1 MTPETKNLIAAMS
14 LSLAILIGWQLY
26 FVEPQLEAERA
37 AAQLA
42 AQQVA
47 EQQPV
52 RSGGLNADGTPRLA
66 SDAAEAPETDNQ
78 DIDKGTRLVIDGPL
92 IAGSISTMGARLDD
106 IVLTSYFETQEEGS
120 PPIKLL
126 LPFDSEQPYFA
137 EFGWVADGTSD
148 IALPQADTIWTA
160 ASSTATPSSPLV
172 LKWDNGDGFIFQR
185 EIRIGQDYMITVTDS
200 VSSTAQTAVTLNSY
214 SLIRRHGTPSTD
226 GLYILHEGPLGVFD
240 STLNEEDYDSLQD
253 AGSGGLSYSPQE
265 AGGWV
270 GITDKYW
277 LAALIPDQSNLHSFG
292 MRYLAGQGDRY
303 QTDILGAGQTLAPG
317 QTISTTTSLFAGA
330 KKVTLLD
337 KYADELGI
345 KNFDLAIDF
354 GWFYFLTKPFFYAIN
369 WLYGMLG
376 NFGLAI
382 IAFTG
387 LMRLVLFPL
396 ANKSYRSMGKMRELS
411 PKIKKMR
418 EDFGDDRA
426 KLNQEMM
433 ALYKTEKV
441 NPAAGCLPILLQIPI
456 FFALYKVLYVSLEMR
471 HAPFYGWINDLSAV
485 DPTSIFNLFGLLPYS
500 VDMLPSF
507 LAIGIWP
514 ILMGISMA
522 IQMRLNPPPPDPIQA
537 KIFQYM
543 PIFFTFLLAGFPA
556 GLVIYWTSNNVL
568 SITQQWWITSSMK
581 KSKKLIC

>member
-42 AQQVA
+42 AQQA
-47 EQQPV
+47 AGQQPV

-160 ASSTATPSSPLV
+160 TSSTATPSSPLV

-471 HAPFYGWINDLSAV
+471 HAPFYGWIKDLSAV

-581 KSKKLIC
+581 KSKS

>member
-42 AQQVA
+42 AQQAA

-120 PPIKLL
+120 SPIKLL

-148 IALPQADTIWTA
+148 IALPQADTIWTET
-160 ASSTATPSSPLV
+160 SSTATPSSPLV

-471 HAPFYGWINDLSAV
+471 HAPFYGWIKDLSAV

-581 KSKKLIC
+581 KSKS

>member
-507 LAIGIWP
+507 LAVGIWP

-581 KSKKLIC
+581 KSKS

>member
-42 AQQVA
+42 AQQAA
-47 EQQPV
+47 EQRPV
-52 RSGGLNADGTPRLA
+52 RSGGLNADGTPTLA
-66 SDAAEAPETDNQ
+66 SDAAEAPETDSQ

-92 IAGSISTMGARLDD
+92 ITGSISTMGARLDD

-120 PPIKLL
+120 SPIKLL

-160 ASSTATPSSPLV
+160 TSSTATPSSPLV

-471 HAPFYGWINDLSAV
+471 HAPFYGWIKDLSAV

-581 KSKKLIC
+581 KSKS

>member
-581 KSKKLIC
+581 KSKS

>member
-106 IVLTSYFETQEEGS
+106 IILTSYFETQEEGS

-253 AGSGGLSYSPQE
+253 AGSDGLSYSPQE

-581 KSKKLIC
+581 KSKS

>member
-26 FVEPQLEAERA
+26 FVEPELEAERA

-42 AQQVA
+42 AQEA
-47 EQQPV
+47 DSQQPV

-66 SDAAEAPETDNQ
+66 SEEAAAPESDNQ
-78 DIDKGTRLVIDGPL
+78 DVDKGTRLVIDGPL

-106 IVLTSYFETQEEGS
+106 IVLTSYFETQAEGS

-137 EFGWVADGTSD
+137 EFGWVADGAAN
-148 IALPQADTIWTA
+148 IALPQADTIWSA
-160 ASSTATPSSPLV
+160 ASSAATTSSPLI
-172 LKWDNGDGFIFQR
+172 LNWDNGGGFLFQR
-185 EIRIGQDYMITVTDS
+185 EIVIGQDYMITVTDS
-200 VSSTAQTAVTLNSY
+200 VTSTAQTAVTLNSY
-214 SLIRRHGTPSTD
+214 SLIRRHGTPTTD

-240 STLNEEDYDSLQD
+240 GTLNEEDYDNLQD
-253 AGSGGLSYSPQE
+253 AGSGGLSYSPLE

-292 MRYLAGQGDRY
+292 MRYLRGQGDRY

-369 WLYGMLG
+369 WLHGMLG

-382 IAFTG
+382 IGFTG

-396 ANKSYRSMGKMRELS
+396 ANKSYRSMGKMKELS

-471 HAPFYGWINDLSAV
+471 HAPFYGWIKDLSAV
-485 DPTSIFNLFGLLPYS
+485 DPTSVFNLFGLLPYS

-507 LAIGIWP
+507 MAIGVWP

-522 IQMRLNPPPPDPIQA
+522 VQMRLNPPPPDPIQA

-556 GLVIYWTSNNVL
+556 GLVIYWTSNNIL

-581 KSKKLIC
+581 KSKS

>member
-42 AQQVA
+42 AQQAA

-66 SDAAEAPETDNQ
+66 SDAAEALETDNQ

-120 PPIKLL
+120 SPIKLL

-148 IALPQADTIWTA
+148 ITLPQADTIWTA
-160 ASSTATPSSPLV
+160 TSSTATPSSPLV

-303 QTDILGAGQTLAPG
+303 QTDILGAGQMLAPG

-471 HAPFYGWINDLSAV
+471 HAPFYGWIKDLSAV

-581 KSKKLIC
+581 KSKS

>member
-42 AQQVA
+42 AQQAA

-120 PPIKLL
+120 SPIKLL
-126 LPFDSEQPYFA
+126 LPFDSKQPYFA

-148 IALPQADTIWTA
+148 IALPQADTIWNAT
-160 ASSTATPSSPLV
+160 SSTATPSSPLV

-471 HAPFYGWINDLSAV
+471 HAPFYGWIKDLSAV

-507 LAIGIWP
+507 LAVGIWP

-581 KSKKLIC
+581 KSKS

>member
-42 AQQVA
+42 AQQA
-47 EQQPV
+47 TKQQPV

-160 ASSTATPSSPLV
+160 TSSTATPSSPLV

-581 KSKKLIC
+581 KSKS

>member
-42 AQQVA
+42 AQQAA

-160 ASSTATPSSPLV
+160 TSSTATPSSPLV

-471 HAPFYGWINDLSAV
+471 HAPFYGWIKDLSAV

-507 LAIGIWP
+507 LAVGIWP

-581 KSKKLIC
+581 KSKS

>member
-26 FVEPQLEAERA
+26 FVEPELEAERA

-42 AQQVA
+42 AQQA
-47 EQQPV
+47 DSQQPV

-66 SDAAEAPETDNQ
+66 SEEAAAPESDNQ
-78 DIDKGTRLVIDGPL
+78 DVDKGTRLVIDGPL

-106 IVLTSYFETQEEGS
+106 IVLTSYFETQAEGS

-126 LPFDSEQPYFA
+126 LPFDSEQPYYA
-137 EFGWVADGTSD
+137 EFGWVADGTAN
-148 IALPQADTIWTA
+148 IALPQADTIWSA
-160 ASSTATPSSPLV
+160 ASSAATTSSPLI
-172 LKWDNGDGFIFQR
+172 LNWDNDGGFVFQR
-185 EIRIGQDYMITVTDS
+185 EIVIGQDYMITVTDS
-200 VSSTAQTAVTLNSY
+200 VTSTAQKAVTLNSY
-214 SLIRRHGTPSTD
+214 SLIRRHGTPETD

-253 AGSGGLSYSPQE
+253 AGSEGLSYSPLE

-292 MRYLAGQGDRY
+292 MRHLSGQGDRY

-369 WLYGMLG
+369 WLHGMLG

-382 IAFTG
+382 IGFTG

-396 ANKSYRSMGKMRELS
+396 ANKSYRSMGKMKELS

-471 HAPFYGWINDLSAV
+471 HAPFYGWIKDLSAV
-485 DPTSIFNLFGLLPYS
+485 DPTSVFNLFGLLPYS

-507 LAIGIWP
+507 MAIGVWP

-581 KSKKLIC
+581 KSKS

>member
-42 AQQVA
+42 AQQAA

-78 DIDKGTRLVIDGPL
+78 DLDTGTRLVIDGPL

-120 PPIKLL
+120 SPIKLL

-160 ASSTATPSSPLV
+160 TSSTATPSSPLV

-471 HAPFYGWINDLSAV
+471 HAPFYGWIKDLSAV

-581 KSKKLIC
+581 KSKS

>member
-26 FVEPQLEAERA
+26 FVEPELEAERA

-42 AQQVA
+42 AQQA
-47 EQQPV
+47 DSQQPV

-66 SDAAEAPETDNQ
+66 SEEAAAPESDNQ
-78 DIDKGTRLVIDGPL
+78 DVDKGTRLVIDGPL

-106 IVLTSYFETQEEGS
+106 IVLTSYFETQAEGS

-126 LPFDSEQPYFA
+126 LPFDSEQPYYA
-137 EFGWVADGTSD
+137 EFGWVADGTAN
-148 IALPQADTIWTA
+148 IALPQADTIWSA
-160 ASSTATPSSPLV
+160 ASSAATTSSPLI
-172 LKWDNGDGFIFQR
+172 LNWDNGDGFIFQR
-185 EIRIGQDYMITVTDS
+185 EIGVGQDYMITVTDS
-200 VSSTAQTAVTLNSY
+200 VTSTAQSAVTLNSY
-214 SLIRRHGTPSTD
+214 SLIRRHGTPETD

-253 AGSGGLSYSPQE
+253 AGSKGLSYSPLE

-292 MRYLAGQGDRY
+292 MRYLSGQGDRY

-382 IAFTG
+382 IGFTG

-471 HAPFYGWINDLSAV
+471 HAPFYGWIKDLSAV
-485 DPTSIFNLFGLLPYS
+485 DPTSVFNLFGLLPYS

-507 LAIGIWP
+507 MAIGVWP

-522 IQMRLNPPPPDPIQA
+522 VQMRLNPPPPDPIQA

-581 KSKKLIC
+581 KSKS

>member
-42 AQQVA
+42 AQQAA

-52 RSGGLNADGTPRLA
+52 RSGGLNADGTPTLA

-160 ASSTATPSSPLV
+160 TSSTATPSSQLV

-265 AGGWV
+265 VGGWV

-471 HAPFYGWINDLSAV
+471 HAPFYGWIKDLSAV

-581 KSKKLIC
+581 KSKS

>member
-1 MTPETKNLIAAMS
+1 
-14 LSLAILIGWQLY
+14 
-26 FVEPQLEAERA
+26 
-37 AAQLA
+37 
-42 AQQVA
+42 
-47 EQQPV
+47 
-52 RSGGLNADGTPRLA
+52 
-66 SDAAEAPETDNQ
+66 
-78 DIDKGTRLVIDGPL
+78 
-92 IAGSISTMGARLDD
+92 
-106 IVLTSYFETQEEGS
+106 
-120 PPIKLL
+120 
-126 LPFDSEQPYFA
+126 
-137 EFGWVADGTSD
+137 
-148 IALPQADTIWTA
+148 
-160 ASSTATPSSPLV
+160 
-172 LKWDNGDGFIFQR
+172 
-185 EIRIGQDYMITVTDS
+185 
-200 VSSTAQTAVTLNSY
+200 
-214 SLIRRHGTPSTD
+214 
-226 GLYILHEGPLGVFD
+226 
-240 STLNEEDYDSLQD
+240 
-253 AGSGGLSYSPQE
+253 
-265 AGGWV
+265 
-270 GITDKYW
+270 
-277 LAALIPDQSNLHSFG
+277 

-471 HAPFYGWINDLSAV
+471 HAPFYGWIKDLSAV

-581 KSKKLIC
+581 KSKS

>member
-42 AQQVA
+42 AQQAA

-66 SDAAEAPETDNQ
+66 SDAAEALETDNQ

-120 PPIKLL
+120 SPIKLL

-160 ASSTATPSSPLV
+160 TSSTATPSSPLV

-303 QTDILGAGQTLAPG
+303 QTDILGAGQMLAPG
-317 QTISTTTSLFAGA
+317 QTIATTTSLFAGA

-471 HAPFYGWINDLSAV
+471 HAPFYGWIKDLSAV

-581 KSKKLIC
+581 KSKS

>member
-42 AQQVA
+42 TQQAA

-160 ASSTATPSSPLV
+160 TSSTATPSSPLV

-253 AGSGGLSYSPQE
+253 AGSSGLSYSPQE

-581 KSKKLIC
+581 KSKS

>member
-42 AQQVA
+42 AQQA
-47 EQQPV
+47 AGQQPV

-277 LAALIPDQSNLHSFG
+277 LAALIPDQSNFHSFG

-471 HAPFYGWINDLSAV
+471 HAPFYGWIKDLSAV

-507 LAIGIWP
+507 LAIVIWP

-581 KSKKLIC
+581 KSKS

>member
-42 AQQVA
+42 AQQAA

-52 RSGGLNADGTPRLA
+52 RSGGLNADGTPTLA

-120 PPIKLL
+120 SPIKLL

-148 IALPQADTIWTA
+148 ITLPQADTIWTA
-160 ASSTATPSSPLV
+160 TSSTATPSSPLV

-471 HAPFYGWINDLSAV
+471 HAPFYGWIKDLSAV

-581 KSKKLIC
+581 KSKS

>member
-42 AQQVA
+42 AQQAA

-120 PPIKLL
+120 SPIKLL

-148 IALPQADTIWTA
+148 ITLPQADTIWTA
-160 ASSTATPSSPLV
+160 TSSTATPSSPLV

-581 KSKKLIC
+581 KSKS

>member
-42 AQQVA
+42 AQQAA

-120 PPIKLL
+120 SPIKLL

-160 ASSTATPSSPLV
+160 TSSTATPSSPLV

-303 QTDILGAGQTLAPG
+303 QTDILGAGQMLAPG

-581 KSKKLIC
+581 KSKS

>member
-42 AQQVA
+42 AQQAA

-160 ASSTATPSSPLV
+160 TSSTATPSSPLV

-253 AGSGGLSYSPQE
+253 AGSSGLSYSPQE

-303 QTDILGAGQTLAPG
+303 QTDILGAGQMLAPG

-581 KSKKLIC
+581 KSKS

>member
-26 FVEPQLEAERA
+26 FVEPELEAERA

-42 AQQVA
+42 AQQA
-47 EQQPV
+47 DSQQPV

-66 SDAAEAPETDNQ
+66 SEEAAAPESDNQ
-78 DIDKGTRLVIDGPL
+78 DVDKGTRLVIDGPL

-106 IVLTSYFETQEEGS
+106 IVLTSYFETQAEGS

-126 LPFDSEQPYFA
+126 LPFDSEQPYYA
-137 EFGWVADGTSD
+137 EFGWVADGTAN
-148 IALPQADTIWTA
+148 IALPQADTIWSA
-160 ASSTATPSSPLV
+160 ASSAATTSSPLI
-172 LKWDNGDGFIFQR
+172 LNWDNGDGFIFQR
-185 EIRIGQDYMITVTDS
+185 EIGVGQDYMITVTDS
-200 VSSTAQTAVTLNSY
+200 VTSTAQSAVTLNSY
-214 SLIRRHGTPSTD
+214 SLIRRHGTPETD

-253 AGSGGLSYSPQE
+253 AGSKGLSYSPLE

-292 MRYLAGQGDRY
+292 MRYLSGQSDRY

-382 IAFTG
+382 IGFTG

-471 HAPFYGWINDLSAV
+471 HAPFYGWIKDLSAV
-485 DPTSIFNLFGLLPYS
+485 DPTSVFNLFGLLPYS

-507 LAIGIWP
+507 MAIGVWP

-581 KSKKLIC
+581 KSKS

>member
-26 FVEPQLEAERA
+26 FVEPELEAERA

-42 AQQVA
+42 AQQA
-47 EQQPV
+47 DSQQPV

-66 SDAAEAPETDNQ
+66 SEEAAAPESDNQ
-78 DIDKGTRLVIDGPL
+78 NVDKGTRLVIDGPL

-106 IVLTSYFETQEEGS
+106 IVLTSYFETQAEGS

-126 LPFDSEQPYFA
+126 LPFDSEQPYYA
-137 EFGWVADGTSD
+137 EFGWVADGTAN
-148 IALPQADTIWTA
+148 IALPQADTIWSA
-160 ASSTATPSSPLV
+160 ASSAATTSSPLI
-172 LKWDNGDGFIFQR
+172 LNWDNGDGFIFQR
-185 EIRIGQDYMITVTDS
+185 EIGVGQDYMITVTDS
-200 VSSTAQTAVTLNSY
+200 VTSTAQSAVTLNSY
-214 SLIRRHGTPSTD
+214 SLIRRHGTPETD

-253 AGSGGLSYSPQE
+253 AGSKGLSYSPLE
-265 AGGWV
+265 AGGWI

-292 MRYLAGQGDRY
+292 MRYLRGQGDRY

-382 IAFTG
+382 IGFTG

-471 HAPFYGWINDLSAV
+471 HAPFYGWIKDLSAV
-485 DPTSIFNLFGLLPYS
+485 DPTSVFNLFGLLPYS

-507 LAIGIWP
+507 MAIGVWP

-581 KSKKLIC
+581 KSKS